1 MLIFRLKTFS
11 RFGEKYAKKDFLTLG
26 TRVDHRFFGWVLSV
40 LPYSDLMD
48 SDGLP
53 FVSFLWGPEI
63 S

>member
-1 MLIFRLKTFS
+1 MLILTLKTFS
-11 RFGEKYAKKDFLTLG
+11 RFGEKHAKKDFRTLG

-40 LPYSDLMD
+40 LSYSDLMD
-48 SDGLP
+48 SVGLP